1 MKAILEF
8 NLPEDKFE
16 YETAVQSVAMWG
28 VLYDLQT
35 ELRAM
40 YKYGDYTD
48 EQNQII
54 EKIRDGLRE
63 SLNEYNVKLND

>member
-28 VLYDLQT
+28 VLYDMQA

-40 YKYGDYTD
+40 YKYGDYTA

-54 EKIRDGLRE
+54 EKIRDGLTE
-63 SLNEYNVKLND
+63 LLNEYNVKLND

>member
-1 MKAILEF
+1 MKATIEY

-16 YETAVQSVAMWG
+16 YESAVQSVAMWG
-28 VLYDLQT
+28 VLYDLQI

-40 YKYGDYTD
+40 YKYGGYTE
-48 EQNQII
+48 EQSQII
-54 EKIRDGLRE
+54 ELIREKLRE